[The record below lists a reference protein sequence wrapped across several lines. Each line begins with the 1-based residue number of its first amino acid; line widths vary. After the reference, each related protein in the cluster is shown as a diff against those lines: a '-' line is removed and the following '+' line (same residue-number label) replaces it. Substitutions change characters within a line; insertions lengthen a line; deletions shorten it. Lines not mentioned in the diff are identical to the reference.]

1 MTSGCGLAI
10 LLLIVLPLVGAS
22 IAAKHGVSALVG
34 VVGGVGVW
42 AVLVVG
48 YVAFD
53 EWWMRRLMAR
63 EREEKSPSRSTPDSR
78 DDAD

>member
-1 MTSGCGLAI
+1 MAI
-10 LLLIVLPLVGAS
+10 LLLIGLPLVGAS

-34 VVGGVGVW
+34 IAGGVGAW

-53 EWWMRRLMAR
+53 EWWVRRLMAR
-63 EREEKSPSRSTPDSR
+63 ERDEKSSSRATPDSR

>member
-1 MTSGCGLAI
+1 MTSGCGMAI
-10 LLLIVLPLVGAS
+10 LLLIGLPVVGAS
-22 IAAKHGVSALVG
+22 IAVKHGFPVLAG
-34 VVGGVGVW
+34 VAGGVGVW

-53 EWWMRRLMAR
+53 EWWVRRLTAR
-63 EREEKSPSRSTPDSR
+63 EREEKSSRHSTPLSR